1 MKMQE
6 DVREDAE
13 GAIARCV
20 VVLVAENRKENLRL
34 AGLLEQFHLLLGFCR
49 EVGLQRFE
57 IFFDAGLNA
66 VHQTD
71 RFAILAV
78 WILLIGHRLISPS
91 SRARNSFQQIFLP
104 NSHGYTGK
112 NDPGSLKWLVC
123 PLGH

>member
-1 MKMQE
+1 MQVE
-6 DVREDAE
+6 KHVGEHAE
-13 GAIARCV
+13 STIAWRV
-20 VVLVAENRKENLRL
+20 VVLVAENREENLGL
-34 AGLLEQFHLLLGFCR
+34 AGLLEQLHLLLGFCR

-57 IFFDAGLNA
+57 IFFDAGLNP

-71 RFAILAV
+71 RLAILAV

-91 SRARNSFQQIFLP
+91 LRARNSFQQIFRL

-112 NDPGSLKWLVC
+112 NEPGSLKWLVC

>member
-13 GAIARCV
+13 GAIARRV
-20 VVLVAENRKENLRL
+20 VMLVAENREEDLRL
-34 AGLLEQFHLLLGFCR
+34 AGLLEQLHLLLGFCR

-57 IFFDAGLNA
+57 IFFDAGLNP

-71 RFAILAV
+71 RLAILAV

-91 SRARNSFQQIFLP
+91 SRARNSLQQILRF
-104 NSHGYTGK
+104 NSHSYTVTH
-112 NDPGSLKWLVC
+112 DPSSLKW
-123 PLGH
+123 